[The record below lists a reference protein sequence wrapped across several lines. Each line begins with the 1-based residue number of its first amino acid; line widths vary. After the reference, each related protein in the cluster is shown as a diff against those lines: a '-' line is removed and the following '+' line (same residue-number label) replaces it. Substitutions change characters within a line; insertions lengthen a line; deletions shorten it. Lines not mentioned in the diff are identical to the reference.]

1 MAAADRGRVIVTGA
15 STGIGEA
22 TALHLH
28 QLGFSVLAGV
38 RREEDAE
45 RLRDRGLTPLLLD
58 VTVPAQLAA
67 ARAEIGNGPLAGIV
81 NNAGIVRGGPVE
93 FVPINAVREQ
103 LEVSVVGALA
113 VTQAFLGGLRAGRGR
128 IVNIGSIQGLVA
140 APMMGAYAAAKF
152 AVEALT
158 DSLRRELTPEG
169 IDVIVIEPGG
179 VKTPG
184 LGKANRWV
192 EQLGNDGPPELDSHY
207 GAMIATMID
216 VTTKIDQQ
224 TGIEADVVAKVIGKA
239 LTVHRPRTRYL
250 VGRDAKVQAAM
261 AKILPDRV
269 MDRLILR
276 ALKDDPAT
284 KVSAASS

>member
-1 MAAADRGRVIVTGA
+1 LALSIGTSVMTEADRGRVIVTGA

-45 RLRDRGLTPLLLD
+45 RLRGRGLTPFQLD

-67 ARAEIGNGPLAGIV
+67 ARAEIGDCPLAGIV
-81 NNAGIVRGGPVE
+81 NNAGIVRGGPLE
-93 FVPINAVREQ
+93 FLPVNDLREQ

-113 VTQAFLGGLRAGRGR
+113 VTQAFFGGLRAGRGR
-128 IVNIGSIQGLVA
+128 IVNIGSIQGRVA
-140 APMMGAYAAAKF
+140 APMIGPYAAAKF
-152 AVEALT
+152 ALEALT

-169 IDVIVIEPGG
+169 IDVIVIEPDG

-184 LGKANRWV
+184 LGKANQWV
-192 EQLGNDGPPELDSHY
+192 EQLRNDGPPELDSRY
-207 GAMIATMID
+207 GAMIATIID
-216 VTTKIDQQ
+216 TTTKIDRQ
-224 TGIEADVVAKVIGKA
+224 TGIEASAVAKVIGKA

-250 VGRDAKVQAAM
+250 VGRDAKVQVTM

-276 ALKDDPAT
+276 ALKDD
-284 KVSAASS
+284 

>member
-1 MAAADRGRVIVTGA
+1 V
-15 STGIGEA
+15 
-22 TALHLH
+22 
-28 QLGFSVLAGV
+28 
-38 RREEDAE
+38 
-45 RLRDRGLTPLLLD
+45 GLD
-58 VTVPAQLAA
+58 
-67 ARAEIGNGPLAGIV
+67 
-81 NNAGIVRGGPVE
+81 
-93 FVPINAVREQ
+93 
-103 LEVSVVGALA
+103 
-113 VTQAFLGGLRAGRGR
+113 
-128 IVNIGSIQGLVA
+128 
-140 APMMGAYAAAKF
+140 AAAKF

-169 IDVIVIEPGG
+169 IEVIVIEPGG

-224 TGIEADVVAKVIGKA
+224 TGIEANVVAKVVGKA

-250 VGRDAKVQAAM
+250 VDRDAKVQAAM

-276 ALKDDPAT
+276 ALKDDPPAT
-284 KVSAASS
+284 RVSAPRTC